1 MVSRPT
7 SQLDYFRVA
16 NLPLMWV
23 TSVSPTIQPELAGS
37 LLVHKH
43 YYASVGFGR
52 ILQVEVVVGLQ
63 APRYTSGH
71 EAGA

>member
-1 MVSRPT
+1 MVCRLT

-23 TSVSPTIQPELAGS
+23 TSVLPTIQPELAGS

-43 YYASVGFGR
+43 YYVSVGFGR
-52 ILQVEVVVGLQ
+52 VLQVEVVVGLQ
-63 APRYTSGH
+63 APWYASGH
-71 EAGA
+71 EASA